1 MERLSRLNKASQKK
15 NLETFGK
22 SISFLCIS
30 ILFII
35 LTAIIYMVL
44 SKGLTTFTINK
55 VNPIEFIFEDNWN
68 LGKAQA
74 DGNLSVG
81 AFAMIFGSFS
91 VTLLAAVLATP
102 LAVGTAIF
110 IVELSPAVGRKIV
123 QPAIELLVG
132 VPSVVYGLLGLTV
145 VVPWVRE
152 HFGGTGFGILP
163 ASIVLTFM
171 ILPTIS
177 SMSIN
182 AMDAVDNSKRE
193 GALALGVTRWQ
204 MIHKVVLNESK
215 KGILTGIIMG
225 MARAFG
231 EALAVQ
237 MVIGNASVIPK
248 SISTSTSTLTSILTM
263 SMGNTIDGQPANN
276 ILWSL
281 AMILMLM
288 SLLFVLIIHFV
299 GKER

>member
-1 MERLSRLNKASQKK
+1 MEKSYRLNNAGSKK
-15 NLETFGK
+15 KKLENIGR
-22 SISFLCIS
+22 SLSFLCTS
-30 ILFII
+30 ILLIV

-44 SKGLTTFTINK
+44 SKGLSTFTVNK
-55 VNPIEFIFEDNWN
+55 VNPIEFILEDNWN
-68 LGKAQA
+68 LGKSGG
-74 DGNLSVG
+74 GNLSVG
-81 AFAMIFGSFS
+81 AFSMIFGSFS
-91 VTLLAAVLATP
+91 VTALSAILATP

-110 IVELSPAVGRKIV
+110 IVELSPVVGRKVV

-145 VVPWVRE
+145 VVPWVRN

-163 ASIVLTFM
+163 AAIVLTVM

-177 SMSIN
+177 SMSVN

-193 GALALGVTRWQ
+193 GALALGATRWQ

-215 KGILTGIIMG
+215 KGILTGVIMG

-248 SISTSTSTLTSILTM
+248 SLSTSTSTLTSILTM
-263 SMGNTIDGQPANN
+263 SMGNTIDGQPENN
-276 ILWSL
+276 VLWSL
-281 AMILMLM
+281 AMILMIM
-288 SLLFVLIIHFV
+288 SLLFVLVIHVV
-299 GKER
+299 GRER